1 MGVAGPGRWKGDVA
15 LMPTA
20 AVDFEY
26 HTDDFAGSRVLV
38 TGASGVLGSG
48 VARALVQAGA
58 DVTVLQRSASGLDGV
73 QEIRGSVT
81 DPNAVARAVADA
93 DSVVHIAA
101 KVSVSGPRE
110 EYEHVNIGG
119 TRTLLSAAQQAGV
132 SRWVHISSPSV
143 AHSGDSII
151 GEGAGPAN
159 PEAARGHYAM
169 TKAAGE
175 LLALA
180 ADSDDFRVLV
190 LRPHLMWGPGDT
202 QLTERI
208 IDRARRHRLPLLDGG
223 TALVDTLFLVNAVEA
238 VVAGLTAV
246 HRTHGEALVLTNGQ
260 PRPIGEMLRRIAT
273 AGGANEPTLNLP
285 SGLAKTA
292 GSVIQSFWNAE
303 KRGNEPPLT
312 RFLAE
317 QMSTA
322 HWFDQ
327 RRTQQVLDWKPRISL
342 EEGFRLTAQYYQR

>member
-1 MGVAGPGRWKGDVA
+1 MSITDTHFRYD
-15 LMPTA
+15 TT
-20 AVDFEY
+20 DF
-26 HTDDFAGSRVLV
+26 TGANILV

-48 VARALVQAGA
+48 VARALVDAGA
-58 DVTVLQRSASGLDGV
+58 NVTVLQRSASRLAGI

-81 DPNAVARAVADA
+81 DPLLAAQAVQGM

-101 KVSVSGPRE
+101 KVSVSGPLE
-110 EYEHVNIGG
+110 DYEHVNIEG
-119 TRTLLSAAQQAGV
+119 TRTLLDAAQEAGV

-151 GEGAGPAN
+151 GAGADAADPHT
-159 PEAARGHYAM
+159 ARGNYAS

-180 ADSDDFRVLV
+180 ADSATFRVLV

-208 IDRARRHRLPLLDGG
+208 IDRARQNRLPLLDGG

-238 VVAGLTAV
+238 VVAALTAV
-246 HRTHGEALVLTNGQ
+246 DTTHGEALVVTNGQ
-260 PRPIGEMLRRIAT
+260 PRPIGEMIRRIAV
-273 AGGANEPTLNLP
+273 AGGAKEPTLNLP
-285 SGLAKTA
+285 SGVAKTA
-292 GSVIQSFWNAE
+292 GSVIESFWNAE
-303 KRGNEPPLT
+303 KRGDEPPIT

-327 RRTQQVLDWKPRISL
+327 RRTQQILNWEPRISL
-342 EEGFRLTAQYYQR
+342 DEGFQLTQQYYNR